1 VAKTSALYHEK
12 QKLMAAKA
20 FKKKAEEEK
29 ESKEKVAP
37 SKFKRPKLTWDAVE
51 VIEYANRT
59 DSSSSMFEASKPDS
73 DMLVK
78 N

>member
-12 QKLMAAKA
+12 QKVMAAKA

-37 SKFKRPKLTWDAVE
+37 SKFKRPKH
-51 VIEYANRT
+51 
-59 DSSSSMFEASKPDS
+59 
-73 DMLVK
+73 
-78 N
+78 

>member
-1 VAKTSALYHEK
+1 MEQTSNLYHER
-12 QKLMAAKA
+12 QRAMAAKA

-37 SKFKRPKLTWDAVE
+37 SKFKRPKHWDAVE

-59 DSSSSMFEASKPDS
+59 DSSSSNFEASKPDS